1 VWDGVVVIARFC
13 LRVGAVVVVEVI
25 LGRWWIGL
33 GWIVGWRGDSFLG
46 GSWGLA
52 SGGWVGLGYLSGMGR
67 CVVDG
72 GKVRLMF
79 FSFFLMDIQVLYV
92 VVLGRLGERE

>member
-1 VWDGVVVIARFC
+1 MGWGCCYCEVLLEGRGGGGGGGHFGEMVDWVGLDCWLERRFF
-13 LRVGAVVVVEVI
+13 
-25 LGRWWIGL
+25 
-33 GWIVGWRGDSFLG
+33 FLG

-52 SGGWVGLGYLSGMGR
+52 NGGWVGLGYLSGMGR